1 MSGITI
7 LIITAAAMACTLGGV
22 SLLAHVYTLNSIKS
36 KTVGDGQHG
45 SARWATKSEIKR
57 VYRHIPFTPDKW
69 RKQARNGEKPTYTGG
84 KRKRTREEELP
95 QGIIVGC
102 KGGKKNTTAMVDTG
116 DVHAL
121 MIGAAGVGKTA
132 YWLYPCIEY
141 ACASGMSFLST
152 DTKGDV
158 MRNYGG
164 VAKEYGYNVSV
175 IDLRNPTKSNGNNLL
190 NLVNKYMDLYK
201 EPPNQ
206 LAYKAKAEK
215 YAKIIS
221 KTIILSGA
229 ESASFGQNAY
239 FYDAAEGIL
248 TATILLVA
256 EFCEPQKRHIVSV
269 FKIIQELLAP
279 SEKRNKNQ
287 FQELMALL
295 PNDHKAK
302 WFAGA
307 ALNASDQSMASVMST
322 ALSRLNAFLD
332 SELEQILCFDTEID
346 AEKFCSEK
354 SAIFII
360 MPEEAPTTF
369 FMISLIIQQ
378 LYREILAVADEE
390 GGKLKNRCIFF
401 CDEFGTLPKIQDA
414 EMIFSASRSRRLQIV
429 PIIQSFSQLDKNYGK
444 EGEEIIVD
452 NTQLTIF
459 GGFAPNSPSAEVLSK
474 ALGTRTVLTGSVNKG
489 KNDPSESLQMTERP
503 LMSAD
508 ELKAMPK
515 GKFVV
520 MKTGAHPMK
529 VRLKLFFDW
538 GISFGEPYTV
548 KENANRK
555 VEYAEKK
562 ELVEKI
568 VERYCPDLKDETE
581 EKSKTRGGIGGQ
593 SQVES
598 RRHFASDLRTNRP
611 FLRTSSIKRQYP
623 LPPTTEETDEM
634 DETEQ
639 KDNEPT

>member
-7 LIITAAAMACTLGGV
+7 LIIAATAMACTLCGV
-22 SLLAHVYTLNSIKS
+22 SLLAHVYTLNNIKS

-45 SARWATKSEIKR
+45 SARWATRGEIKK
-57 VYRHIPFTPDKW
+57 VYKHIPFTPDKW
-69 RKQARNGEKPTYTGG
+69 REQARNGEKPTYRLTN
-84 KRKRTREEELP
+84 RKKSIEEKLP

-201 EPPNQ
+201 EYPNQ

-279 SEKRNKNQ
+279 SEKRNINQ

-515 GKFVV
+515 GQFVV
-520 MKTGAHPMK
+520 MKTGAYPMK

-562 ELVEKI
+562 ELIEKI
-568 VERYCPDLKDETE
+568 VEKYCPDLKDETE
-581 EKSKTRGGIGGQ
+581 EKAKSRGGIGGQ

-598 RRHFASDLRTNRP
+598 RRHFEPERRTDKP
-611 FLRTSSIKRQYP
+611 FLRTSSVKRQLP
-623 LPPTTEETDEM
+623 LPPSLTEEERG
-634 DETEQ
+634 E
-639 KDNEPT
+639 NEPT